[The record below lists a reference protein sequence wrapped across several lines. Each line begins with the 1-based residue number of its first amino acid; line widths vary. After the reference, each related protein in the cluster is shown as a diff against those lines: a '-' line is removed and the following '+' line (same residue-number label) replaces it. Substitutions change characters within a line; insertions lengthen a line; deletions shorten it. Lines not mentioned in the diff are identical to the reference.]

1 VGAMVAH
8 VTVVRAAPVA
18 AAHVTVVRA
27 APAAGVRLEAE
38 VVVAAVLVTAVTAP
52 ALGFLAPVTDA
63 MVPVALVLLVA
74 GATVRVVAVLL
85 VAGAMVPR
93 RDAVGVP

>member
-1 VGAMVAH
+1 MGAMVAH
-8 VTVVRAAPVA
+8 VTVVRAAPAAEVRAVA
-18 AAHVTVVRA
+18 AM

-38 VVVAAVLVTAVTAP
+38 LVVAAVLVTAVTAP